1 MIDNGKKVEEMVQ
14 LDSLRKSVEHE
25 KDMYEIQ
32 EIERETDDLH
42 WAVYHLFESI
52 YLETS
57 QSSSF
62 DSILSQTVPLLGYK
76 DSELNN
82 LWSQLKYKKE

>member
-1 MIDNGKKVEEMVQ
+1 VIDNGKKVEEMVQ

-42 WAVYHLFESI
+42 
-52 YLETS
+52 
-57 QSSSF
+57 
-62 DSILSQTVPLLGYK
+62 
-76 DSELNN
+76 
-82 LWSQLKYKKE
+82 